1 MAMPRTVREILD
13 HGDELAAR
21 FEAYDPEPGDERD
34 PGVIGELRSAA
45 VARADA
51 ERSLQQAVV
60 HAREQRYS
68 WQVIGSLLGTSGEA
82 ARQRYRPR
90 QDA

>member
-1 MAMPRTVREILD
+1 
-13 HGDELAAR
+13 
-21 FEAYDPEPGDERD
+21 
-34 PGVIGELRSAA
+34 VIGELRSAA
-45 VARADA
+45 VSRADA

>member
-1 MAMPRTVREILD
+1 MTMPRTVQEILD

-21 FEAYDPEPGDERD
+21 FEAYELEPGDERD
-34 PGVIGELRSAA
+34 PEAIFALRSAA

-60 HAREQRYS
+60 HAREQHYS

-82 ARQRYRPR
+82 ARQRYRIR